1 MQRKKPTTALVS
13 LPSST
18 ITQQDLAEISRL
30 QASAWQ
36 AHRLAVQAT
45 EQLERR
51 IRHGAT
57 VEDGLLAWDP
67 ELGMV
72 RSRKQPDESGKKE
85 TA

>member
-13 LPSST
+13 MPSST
-18 ITQQDLAEISRL
+18 ITQEDLAEISRL
-30 QASAWQ
+30 QAAAWQ

-45 EQLERR
+45 EQLERK

-57 VEDGLLAWDP
+57 VEEGQLAWDA

-72 RSRKQPDESGKKE
+72 RSRKAG
-85 TA
+85 